1 MSTTLTKKTR
11 GRKKK
16 LENDEN
22 ITLMVHDDEVAEE
35 EEEEVVHKKR
45 GRKPKG
51 GKILTKQISE
61 ENETTNISNVILHLK
76 CSSQDLIDNQN
87 IITYNPNIPPEVE
100 SYELEKNHFAQYAEN
115 VKETET
121 QYAYETS
128 KSNYVCSKCN
138 VEEHDGKDVSMK
150 EIYAKLKS
158 LKIDLHKNTLQDKK
172 SACFWCTYPF
182 DNPCCY
188 IPKSRTEDEIQAYG
202 SFCRPECA
210 VSYLMKENIDDSTKF
225 ERYDL
230 LNNIYG
236 KIFNFKNNI
245 KPAPDPYYTL
255 DKYYGNL
262 TIQEYRRFLKSEHLL
277 LVVEKPMTRVLPELY
292 EENDSFVTKIYG
304 NENCSEQ
311 NAGGNVYKVKRQSD
325 KKESISKT
333 NIINKTFGIAS

>member
-1 MSTTLTKKTR
+1 MSETTPVKKTR

-16 LENDEN
+16 IDDN
-22 ITLMVHDDEVAEE
+22 ITLTMNVDEP
-35 EEEEVVHKKR
+35 EVIHKKR

-51 GKILTKQISE
+51 GKISTKQIIDD
-61 ENETTNISNVILHLK
+61 NEKANVSNVILHLK
-76 CSSQDLIDNQN
+76 CSSQDLIDSHVLA
-87 IITYNPNIPPEVE
+87 YNPNVPPEIE
-100 SYELEKNHFAQYAEN
+100 SYEIEKNNYAQYAEN
-115 VKETET
+115 NPVVET
-121 QYAYETS
+121 QYAYDS
-128 KSNYVCSKCN
+128 NNNNNYVCTMCN
-138 VEEHDGKDVSMK
+138 SEDNDKDVVMK
-150 EIYAKLKS
+150 DIYSKLKT
-158 LKIDLHKNTLQDKK
+158 LKINLHKNTLQDKK

-188 IPKSRTEDEIQAYG
+188 IPKSRTEDEIFGYG

-236 KIFNFKNNI
+236 KIFNHKNNI

-262 TIQEYRRFLKSEHLL
+262 SIQEYRRFLKSEHLL

-304 NENCSEQ
+304 NENLSEQ
-311 NAGGNVYKVKRQSD
+311 STGNNVYKVKRQSD
-325 KKESISKT
+325 KKESVSKN
-333 NIINKTFGIAS
+333 NIINKTFGLSS